1 MRFFHLSDLHI
12 GKLLY
17 RYNLTQ
23 DQRVILGQIVA
34 LAKQEKPDAI
44 LMAGDIYDKPVPSA
58 EAVALFDDF
67 LTALSEITP
76 QIPILIISGNH
87 DSAQRLEYASSI
99 LKKERVYVAGMPP
112 QGKQEHIRKV
122 TLSDDA
128 GEVDFYLLPFIRPAM
143 VRCAFDDAENE
154 ALVKKARESGRSE
167 YDVYFEALLKREKI
181 DTSRRNVLLTHQFFV
196 SGTYAP
202 ERTDSEIMTVGT
214 LDQIDTGHLSVFDY
228 VAMGHIHRPQKC
240 GSAHFRY
247 SGCPMAYSVSEEKD
261 EKAITVVTL
270 GDKGKEVEISYLPL
284 IPERRVRKIEGS
296 LQEVLSFGYSEDY
309 VSILLT
315 DEVTERFVMERIREC
330 YPHYLEIVLQSVLRR
345 KEAGKREMA
354 DMSMDFETLFAQFF
368 AQQNGREMTQNEK
381 ELFEMVYH
389 MAREDDET

>member
-23 DQRVILGQIVA
+23 DQRVILGRIVA

-58 EAVALFDDF
+58 EAVSLFDDF
-67 LTALSEITP
+67 LAALAAITP
-76 QIPILIISGNH
+76 KIPILIISGNH

-99 LKKERVYVAGMPP
+99 LKNQQVHVAGMPP
-112 QGKQEHIRKV
+112 SGKEEHIRKV
-122 TLSDDA
+122 TLSDEA
-128 GEVDFYLLPFIRPAM
+128 GEVDFYLFPFIRPAM
-143 VRCAFDDAENE
+143 VRSVFDESENE
-154 ALVKKARESGRSE
+154 ALVKKAKESGRSE

-196 SGTYAP
+196 SGTFAP
-202 ERTDSEIMTVGT
+202 ERAASEIMTVGT
-214 LDQIDTGHLSVFDY
+214 LDQIDAGHLSVFDY

-261 EKAITVVTL
+261 EKSITVVTL
-270 GDKGKEVEISYLPL
+270 GEKGKEAGISFLPL
-284 IPERRVRKIEGS
+284 IPERRVRRIEGTLEEITS
-296 LQEVLSFGYSEDY
+296 LGYSDDY
-309 VSILLT
+309 VSILLKNEET
-315 DEVTERFVMERIREC
+315 GRFVMERIRELF
-330 YPHYLEIVLQSVLRR
+330 PHYLEIGLESSIRR
-345 KEAGKREMA
+345 KEAGVQQTA
-354 DMSMDFETLFAQFF
+354 DLTLDFCALFAEFF
-368 AQQNGREMTQNEK
+368 ENQNGRKMTEEEK
-381 ELFEMVYH
+381 QVFETIY
-389 MAREDDET
+389 REAKEEEA